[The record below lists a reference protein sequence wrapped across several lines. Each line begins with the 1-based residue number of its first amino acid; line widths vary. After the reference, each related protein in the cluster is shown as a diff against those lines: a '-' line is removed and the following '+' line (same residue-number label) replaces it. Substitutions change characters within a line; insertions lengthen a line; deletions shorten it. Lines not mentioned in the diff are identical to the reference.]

1 MPLSFLNED
10 LKMKYTGKRI
20 FFVLV
25 ALFVLLISITP
36 ALAFPEPTEDFY
48 VADYAEV
55 LNDATESTIIAQ
67 NDLLYAQTGAQ
78 IVVVTVRYLED
89 GYYADEYA
97 VKLFNDWGV
106 GDSEK
111 NNGILLLLVTEEGK
125 GWLTQ
130 GSGIEAYLTNDDVDM
145 MLENYFWKKFDKG
158 DFDGAVETLF
168 AELIEWYEDT
178 YNFTLGDEGYVDT
191 TVSDTVYSAARIFKF
206 MFKLIIFI
214 IIIVVIVSVNSRS
227 RVHRRRTG
235 GPVFWVPPPRIW
247 HHSPT
252 HRPPSHR
259 PPPNR
264 PPNSGSSFRSG
275 GGGFSSGRSGFSSGG
290 GRSGGGFS
298 GGSRGGGGGRSGGGG
313 AGRR

>member
-1 MPLSFLNED
+1 
-10 LKMKYTGKRI
+10 MKHSVKRV
-20 FFVLV
+20 FSALLV
-25 ALFVLLISITP
+25 MFILLISTVS

-55 LNDATESTIIAQ
+55 LSDTTESMIISQ

-106 GDSEK
+106 GDAEK

-130 GSGIEAYLTNDDVDM
+130 GSGIEHYLTNDDVDM

-158 DFDGAVETLF
+158 DFDGAVDTLF
-168 AELIEWYEDT
+168 SELVEWYEDT
-178 YNFTLGDEGYVDT
+178 YKFNLGDESYVDT
-191 TVSDTVYSAARIFKF
+191 TVSDTDYSPRVSKF
-206 MFKLIIFI
+206 IFKLIIFVI
-214 IIIVVIVSVNSRS
+214 IIAIIISINNKG
-227 RVHRRRTG
+227 RVRRTRTYTSN
-235 GPVFWVPPPRIW
+235 FWVPPPRTW
-247 HHSPT
+247 HHTTT
-252 HRPPSHR
+252 HRPPNYR
-259 PPPNR
+259 PPMGGSFR
-264 PPNSGSSFRSG
+264 SGSSFN
-275 GGGFSSGRSGFSSGG
+275 SGRSGFSSGSRGGFSG

-298 GGSRGGGGGRSGGGG
+298 GGSRGGGGRSGGGG

>member
-1 MPLSFLNED
+1 MLLSFSSEEN
-10 LKMKYTGKRI
+10 KMKHSVKCV
-20 FFVLV
+20 FS
-25 ALFVLLISITP
+25 VLLAIFILLLSTLS
-36 ALAFPEPTEDFY
+36 AMAFPEPTEDFY

-55 LNDATESTIIAQ
+55 LSDATENMIISK
-67 NDLLYAQTGAQ
+67 NDLLFAQTGAQ

-130 GSGIEAYLTNDDVDM
+130 GSGIESRLSNDDVNT
-145 MLENYFWKKFDKG
+145 MLEKYFWKKFDKG

-168 AELIEWYEDT
+168 GELIEWYEDT
-178 YNFTLGDEGYVDT
+178 YNFTLGDSSYVDT
-191 TVSDTVYSAARIFKF
+191 SSTSKSSASTSKMLFK
-206 MFKLIIFI
+206 IAI
-214 IIIVVIVSVNSRS
+214 IIILIVIFTSSSGSSRRS
-227 RVHRRRTG
+227 YRRS
-235 GPVFWVPPPRIW
+235 FWIPAAHMW
-247 HHSPT
+247 HHHSQ
-252 HRPPSHR
+252 HRSSNYR
-259 PPPNR
+259 N
-264 PPNSGSSFRSG
+264 NNFTSGSSFRGSSRSG
-275 GGGFSSGRSGFSSGG
+275 GSF
-290 GRSGGGFS
+290 GGGFS

>member
-1 MPLSFLNED
+1 
-10 LKMKYTGKRI
+10 MKHSVKRV
-20 FFVLV
+20 FSALLV
-25 ALFVLLISITP
+25 MFILLISTVS

-55 LNDATESTIIAQ
+55 LSDTTESMIISQ

-106 GDSEK
+106 GDAEK

-130 GSGIEAYLTNDDVDM
+130 GSGIEHYLTNDDVDM

-158 DFDGAVETLF
+158 DFDGAVDTLF
-168 AELIEWYEDT
+168 SELVEWYEDT
-178 YNFTLGDEGYVDT
+178 YKFNLGDESYVDT
-191 TVSDTVYSAARIFKF
+191 TGSDTDYSPRVSKF
-206 MFKLIIFI
+206 IFKLIIFVLIIAI
-214 IIIVVIVSVNSRS
+214 IISINNKG
-227 RVHRRRTG
+227 RVRRTRTYT
-235 GPVFWVPPPRIW
+235 PNFWVPPPRTW
-247 HHSPT
+247 HHTTT
-252 HRPPSHR
+252 HRPPNYR
-259 PPPNR
+259 PPTGGSFR
-264 PPNSGSSFRSG
+264 SGSSFN
-275 GGGFSSGRSGFSSGG
+275 SGRSGFSSGSRG
-290 GRSGGGFS
+290 GFSGGRSGGGFSSGRSGGGFS

>member
-1 MPLSFLNED
+1 MPPSFLNEA
-10 LKMKYTGKRI
+10 KNMKHSFKGI
-20 FFVLV
+20 FSVLIAV
-25 ALFVLLISITP
+25 FILLLST
-36 ALAFPEPTEDFY
+36 ASAMAFPEPTADFY

-55 LNDATESTIIAQ
+55 LSDTTESMIISQ

-106 GDSEK
+106 GDAEK

-130 GSGIEAYLTNDDVDM
+130 GSGIEHYLTNDDVDM

-158 DFDGAVETLF
+158 DFDGAVDTLF
-168 AELIEWYEDT
+168 SELVEWYEDT
-178 YNFTLGDEGYVDT
+178 YKFNLGDESYVDT
-191 TVSDTVYSAARIFKF
+191 TVSDTDYSPRVSKF
-206 MFKLIIFI
+206 IFKLIIFVI
-214 IIIVVIVSVNSRS
+214 IIAVIISINNKG
-227 RVHRRRTG
+227 RVRRTRTYT
-235 GPVFWVPPPRIW
+235 PNFWVSPPRTW
-247 HHSPT
+247 HHTPT
-252 HRPPSHR
+252 HRRPNHR
-259 PPPNR
+259 PPT
-264 PPNSGSSFRSG
+264 GGFRSG
-275 GGGFSSGRSGFSSGG
+275 SNFSSGRSGFSSGS
-290 GRSGGGFS
+290 RGGFS

>member
-1 MPLSFLNED
+1 
-10 LKMKYTGKRI
+10 MKHSIKRV
-20 FFVLV
+20 FSVLV
-25 ALFVLLISITP
+25 AMLILLLSTTS
-36 ALAFPEPTEDFY
+36 ALAIPEPTEDFY

-55 LNDATESTIIAQ
+55 LSDTTENMIISQ
-67 NDLLYAQTGAQ
+67 NDLLYSQTGAQ

-168 AELIEWYEDT
+168 SELIEWYEDT
-178 YNFTLGDEGYVDT
+178 YDFTLGDESYVDT
-191 TVSDTVYSAARIFKF
+191 TVSNIGTSWRVFKF
-206 MFKLIIFI
+206 LFKLIIFI
-214 IIIVVIVSVNSRS
+214 IIIAVIISINKKG
-227 RVHRRRTG
+227 RVRRTRTHT
-235 GPVFWVPPPRIW
+235 PNFWVSPPRTW
-247 HHSPT
+247 HHTHT
-252 HRPPSHR
+252 HRPPTYR
-259 PPPNR
+259 PPIIVLR
-264 PPNSGSSFRSG
+264 PAAASVQAAVVSVPDEVVSVADAPADSAEAPAAVAEDVPAAVAQADDKYS
-275 GGGFSSGRSGFSSGG
+275 
-290 GRSGGGFS
+290 
-298 GGSRGGGGGRSGGGG
+298 
-313 AGRR
+313 

>member
-1 MPLSFLNED
+1 
-10 LKMKYTGKRI
+10 MKYTGKRI

-25 ALFVLLISITP
+25 ALLVLLVSITP

-55 LNDATESTIIAQ
+55 LSDATESAIISQ

-78 IVVVTVRYLED
+78 IVVVTVRYLEGD
-89 GYYADEYA
+89 YYADEYA

-178 YNFTLGDEGYVDT
+178 YDFKLGDESYAEIP
-191 TVSDTVYSAARIFKF
+191 TVSADTGYSARIVKF
-206 MFKLIIFI
+206 MFKLIIFV
-214 IIIVVIVSVNSRS
+214 IIIVVIVSVNSKS
-227 RVHRRRTG
+227 RVNRRRSS
-235 GPVFWVPPPRIW
+235 GPSFWVPPPRIW

-259 PPPNR
+259 PPPHR

-275 GGGFSSGRSGFSSGG
+275 GGGFSSGSRSGFSGG
-290 GRSGGGFS
+290 GRSGGFS

>member
-1 MPLSFLNED
+1 MPPNFLSEEK
-10 LKMKYTGKRI
+10 KMKHSIKRV
-20 FFVLV
+20 FSVLV
-25 ALFVLLISITP
+25 AMLILLLSTTS
-36 ALAFPEPTEDFY
+36 ALAIPEPTEDFY

-55 LNDATESTIIAQ
+55 LSDTTENMIISQ
-67 NDLLYAQTGAQ
+67 NDLLYSQTGAQ

-168 AELIEWYEDT
+168 SELIEWYEDT
-178 YNFTLGDEGYVDT
+178 YDFTLGDESYVDT
-191 TVSDTVYSAARIFKF
+191 TVSNIGTSWRVFKF
-206 MFKLIIFI
+206 LFKLIIFI
-214 IIIVVIVSVNSRS
+214 IIIAVIISINKKG
-227 RVHRRRTG
+227 RVRRTRTHTQN
-235 GPVFWVPPPRIW
+235 FWVSPPRTW
-247 HHSPT
+247 HHTHT
-252 HRPPSHR
+252 HRPPTY
-259 PPPNR
+259 R
-264 PPNSGSSFRSG
+264 PPNHRSSTGSGFRTGSS
-275 GGGFSSGRSGFSSGG
+275 GFSSGRSGFSSG
-290 GRSGGGFS
+290 RSGGFS